1 MRVNRAVTPQAPP
14 TRQTLHDEARVL
26 EAERRL
32 GRLAHLG
39 GPISPR
45 AIARLRIVVELDHPN
60 ALQPLGLVA
69 SVTATRQSDAPRPG
83 PDVSR
88 RGPRD
93 SRRARRPVQFREG
106 PAVGPSRAMEAG
118 RPAPPRPS
126 ETPGGR
132 ERAAAGLRAPDRLPW
147 CGREP
152 GSLPCHATRRPST
165 RRLRRCPHPESR
177 RLSMT
182 LSSACCGQRLR
193 GSRAATPTMAV
204 AFFPRIVGR
213 PTQKPRD
220 SAHTQGASRA
230 HPA

>member
-106 PAVGPSRAMEAG
+106 PAVGPSRAMEGGAARATPPVRDSWWARASSCGSASPGPPAMVWAG
-118 RPAPPRPS
+118 AGISSMSRDTSAVHPATASMPS
-126 ETPGGR
+126 PGIPTPVNDTLVGLL
-132 ERAAAGLRAPDRLPW
+132 RAA
-147 CGREP
+147 
-152 GSLPCHATRRPST
+152 S
-165 RRLRRCPHPESR
+165 
-177 RLSMT
+177 
-182 LSSACCGQRLR
+182 
-193 GSRAATPTMAV
+193 
-204 AFFPRIVGR
+204 PR
-213 PTQKPRD
+213 
-220 SAHTQGASRA
+220 
-230 HPA
+230 